1 MDDLPDVVADV
12 NARIREIADR
22 SVERESEWEFM
33 CECGDPACQVRVSL
47 TVAEYEDLLDSGGH
61 VLALG
66 HEPHPGARAQRL
78 RDEAKALRAQAA
90 HQLARAKKNT
100 PPRA

>member
-22 SVERESEWEFM
+22 SVEREAEWEFM
-33 CECGDPACQVRVSL
+33 CECGDHACETWVTLSVSQ
-47 TVAEYEDLLDSGGH
+47 YEALVDSGEH
-61 VLALG
+61 VLAPG
-66 HEPHPGARAQRL
+66 HAIAPGARAQRL
-78 RDEAKALRAQAA
+78 RDDAKALRAQAA
-90 HQLARAKKNT
+90 HQLARARKNT